1 MSVSESTKTLI
12 LDTAQVNQKIRRI
25 AYEIFENN
33 FKEKVIVLAGV
44 DGQGYSFAKLLATEL
59 EAITE
64 IQLKVVKVTLDK
76 LAPQQSEVVLDVDTK
91 ELKKKC
97 IILVDDVLN
106 SGRTLAYGIKPFLAT
121 EVKKIEVAVLVN
133 RSHTTFPITPT
144 YTGYQLT
151 TMLNDHV
158 EVVLGKKSAVY
169 LL

>member
-33 FKEKVIVLAGV
+33 FTEKVIVLAGV

-91 ELKKKC
+91 ELKRKC

-133 RSHTTFPITPT
+133 RSHTSFPITPT

-158 EVVLGKKSAVY
+158 EVVLSKKSAVY

>member
-12 LDTAQVNQKIRRI
+12 LNTAQVNQKIRRI

-33 FKEKVIVLAGV
+33 FKEKSLVLAGI

-76 LAPQQSEVVLDVDTK
+76 LAPQQSEVVLDVETK

-97 IILVDDVLN
+97 ILLVDDVLN

-133 RSHTTFPITPT
+133 RSHTTFPIMPT